1 MTHWLLVLTII
12 SGTEAS
18 RLPVGEI
25 VDERTCQF
33 AGMAMA
39 AFITEASPG
48 TKVQI
53 SCIPGEP
60 V

>member
-1 MTHWLLVLTII
+1 MTHWLLVFTII
-12 SGTEAS
+12 SGAEVS

-39 AFITEASPG
+39 AFIIGASPG
-48 TKVQI
+48 ITVQV